1 MLYII
6 LLTLMQNVSSNS
18 FATVRRAFYSRAAN
32 NDDIPLQMCTVWGRG
47 ERGGGR
53 RKAAL
58 VMTAYKFQMQML
70 SQGSGKFTRADRTAI
85 CQCYMLH
92 TLRRLHMAI
101 SVAQLGCGS
110 TSLGASSSSPYP
122 LPHFI
127 IFSVLLPLAVV
138 RQSRLHYANNL
149 SQLSCATCC
158 KFHKFQFRLSR

>member
-1 MLYII
+1 
-6 LLTLMQNVSSNS
+6 MQNVSSNS

-32 NDDIPLQMCTVWGRG
+32 NDDIPLQMCTVWGRREW
-47 ERGGGR
+47 ERGR

-70 SQGSGKFTRADRTAI
+70 SQARQWQVHQGSPHSHLSVLYAAHVAAPAHGNLCGLARLWLNFLRCVFFVSLPTSA
-85 CQCYMLH
+85 LH
-92 TLRRLHMAI
+92 HL
-101 SVAQLGCGS
+101 
-110 TSLGASSSSPYP
+110 
-122 LPHFI
+122 
-127 IFSVLLPLAVV
+127 SVLLPLAVV

>member
-70 SQGSGKFTRADRTAI
+70 SQARQWQVHQGSPHSH
-85 CQCYMLH
+85 L
-92 TLRRLHMAI
+92 
-101 SVAQLGCGS
+101 SVLYAAHVAAPAHGNLCGS
-110 TSLGASSSSPYP
+110 ARLWLNFFRCVSFVSLPTSAL
-122 LPHFI
+122 HH
-127 IFSVLLPLAVV
+127 LLCAAPTCG
-138 RQSRLHYANNL
+138 
-149 SQLSCATCC
+149 CATIASAL
-158 KFHKFQFRLSR
+158 R